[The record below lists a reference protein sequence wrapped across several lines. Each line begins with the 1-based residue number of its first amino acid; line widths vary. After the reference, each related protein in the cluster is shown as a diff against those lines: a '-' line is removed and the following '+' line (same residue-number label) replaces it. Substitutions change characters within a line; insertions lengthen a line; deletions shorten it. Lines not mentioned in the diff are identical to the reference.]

1 MPRQT
6 ISVAGGDKPKG
17 SLRAE
22 DEICMFEKHYFI
34 ARACSE
40 SSQAG
45 KIQAHGLIP
54 NEIRFTAPEEFGGE
68 PSAWT
73 PEHFLLS
80 AISSCFIATFQAIS
94 KASNFQFAGLEVV
107 AEGVVEKVD
116 NRLRFASVTVNP
128 LVIVD
133 SEEDRERALA
143 VGFKGYITKPIAPE
157 TFVGEVA
164 ALMSS
169 EQRQNPIDVR
179 TPENS
184 IEPVHDLAGALTTF
198 RGTIL
203 VVDNL
208 QSNLDLA
215 RCRFSS
221 PRDFVCCSR
230 KTSIRL

>member
-1 MPRQT
+1 
-6 ISVAGGDKPKG
+6 
-17 SLRAE
+17 
-22 DEICMFEKHYFI
+22 MFEKHYFI

-107 AEGVVEKVD
+107 SEGVVEKVD

-128 LVIVD
+128 LVMVD
-133 SEEDRERALA
+133 SEEDRERAQKLLTKTERSCIVANSLSTAVAFAPQIVIEQHALA
-143 VGFKGYITKPIAPE
+143 VA
-157 TFVGEVA
+157 
-164 ALMSS
+164 S
-169 EQRQNPIDVR
+169 
-179 TPENS
+179 
-184 IEPVHDLAGALTTF
+184 
-198 RGTIL
+198 
-203 VVDNL
+203 VD
-208 QSNLDLA
+208 
-215 RCRFSS
+215 
-221 PRDFVCCSR
+221 
-230 KTSIRL
+230 